1 VSTQGAGESG
11 KIAPRPTPPGQAEA
25 SAHAAAQPAAHPK
38 PRLHEVDD
46 ARAAAEAAWLA
57 RLDASIGAK
66 PTTSPRL
73 SKAMGVSSS
82 ASPSAP
88 LAPPVVELPG
98 PHPAQLDAA
107 LLLRACDRTHARTGG
122 PGGQNRNKVQTGV
135 VLVHGATGIAARAG
149 ERRSIGENLP
159 VALRR
164 LRLNLAVLV
173 RCPVPAGEARSELW
187 LRRCPQTGKNAGRI
201 VLNVAH
207 DDFPAMLATSLDV
220 LWACNLDAGQA
231 AARLVCTPSQLV
243 KLWKDHM
250 PALLWVNGQR
260 EARGM
265 RAFL

>member
-1 VSTQGAGESG
+1 MSTQGAGAGESG
-11 KIAPRPTPPGQAEA
+11 QAAPRPTPRAQAHA
-25 SAHAAAQPAAHPK
+25 SAHAPAQPKA
-38 PRLHEVDD
+38 RLDEHDD

-57 RLDASIGAK
+57 RLDASIGTKTSASAK
-66 PTTSPRL
+66 L
-73 SKAMGVSSS
+73 SKAMGSSS
-82 ASPSAP
+82 SVSPSAP

-98 PHPAQLDAA
+98 PHPAQLDPA
-107 LLLRACDRTHARTGG
+107 LLLRVCDRTHARTGG

-187 LRRCPQTGKNAGRI
+187 VRRCPEAGKNAGRI

-231 AARLVCTPSQLV
+231 AARLACTPSQLV